1 MVQMLDIDDFL
12 PEVLRY
18 APNVTDF
25 TAQRFIIQ
33 AARDLCERC
42 KVWRENDTISIT
54 APEMQGVCTIA
65 DAAIVAIQSA
75 RLGDRQL
82 EPVRVEWLDAEIP
95 NWANDTNEMKA
106 LYVTQIRPDT
116 IAVVP
121 RETGTLSVRL
131 ALKPS
136 RNATSLPALLLEN
149 YAEEIGRGAAGRI
162 LIDPNSDNPQLGLAH
177 QQWFSQQLETIAT
190 RVAKGQQKAPLRTRG
205 RYL

>member
-95 NWANDTNEMKA
+95 NWANDTNEMTA

-162 LIDPNSDNPQLGLAH
+162 LIDPNSENPQLGLAH

>member
-12 PEVLRY
+12 PEVMRY
-18 APNVTDF
+18 APNASDF
-25 TAQRFIIQ
+25 AAQRFLIQ

-42 KVWRENDTISIT
+42 KVWRENDNISIT

-65 DAAIVAIQSA
+65 DAAIVSIQSA
-75 RLGDRQL
+75 MLNERAL

-95 NWANDTNEMKA
+95 NWATDTTETTA

-121 RETGTLSVRL
+121 RETGTLSVRF

-149 YAEEIGRGAAGRI
+149 YAEEIGRGAAARI

-177 QQWFSQQLETIAT
+177 QQWFSQQLDTIAV

>member
-12 PEVLRY
+12 PEVMRY
-18 APNVTDF
+18 APNASDF
-25 TAQRFIIQ
+25 AAQRFIIQ
-33 AARDLCERC
+33 AARDICERC
-42 KVWRENDTISIT
+42 KVWRENDTLTIT
-54 APEMQGVCTIA
+54 APEMQGVCTIG

-75 RLGDRQL
+75 KLGERVL
-82 EPVRVEWLDAEIP
+82 EPVRVEWLDAELP
-95 NWANDTNEMKA
+95 NWATDTTEATA

-121 RETGTLSVRL
+121 REAGTLTVRL

-136 RNATSLPALLLEN
+136 RNATSLPEFLLET
-149 YAEEIGRGAAGRI
+149 YAEEIGRGAAARI
-162 LIDPNSDNPQLGLAH
+162 LIDPNSENPQLGLAH
-177 QQWFSQQLETIAT
+177 QQWFNEQLDRIAV